1 VSTHDRDHKGI
12 EKHVRI
18 AIVDDDEE
26 ILHLLGEVL
35 KRGTYA
41 PDLFSHSPDAL
52 VAARSQE
59 YDLVITDLEMPKV
72 SGIELLTGVKQ
83 VFPLTQFIMITGYA
97 SVKSAA
103 EAMHKGAVSYLTKP
117 LTSAQILAYVDK
129 ALERR
134 FLALEN
140 QRLILELS
148 SANESLTGKVREL
161 ERVNTLLKRTQ
172 QELVRA
178 ERLAAIGEVVVS
190 INHSVNNSVS
200 AIQAAVRFMK
210 GQGAVVEGAGD
221 ALEKIEEECREIE
234 GVIARLK
241 TLKEA
246 RPTEYADGINMINLK
261 EDELAPKI

>member
-1 VSTHDRDHKGI
+1 MNDRDSRDTGKP
-12 EKHVRI
+12 VRI

-35 KRGTYA
+35 KRGTYS
-41 PDLFSHSPDAL
+41 PDLYAHSPDAL

-59 YDLVITDLEMPKV
+59 YDLVITDLEMPEV
-72 SGIELLTGVKQ
+72 SGIDLLAGVKE

-103 EAMHKGAVSYLTKP
+103 DAMHKGAVSYLSKP

-148 SANESLTGKVREL
+148 SANEALTIKVREV
-161 ERVNTLLKRTQ
+161 ERVNELLKRTQ

-200 AIQAAVRFMK
+200 AIQAAVRFIRS
-210 GQGAVVEGAGD
+210 GEDNAE

-246 RPTEYADGINMINLK
+246 KPTEYADGISMINLK
-261 EDELAPKI
+261 EDELATKS

>member
-1 VSTHDRDHKGI
+1 MGINDRDSRAGDKQ
-12 EKHVRI
+12 VRI

-35 KRGTYA
+35 RRGTYS
-41 PDLFSHSPDAL
+41 PDLYAHSPDAL
-52 VAARSQE
+52 VAATSQE
-59 YDLVITDLEMPKV
+59 YDLVITDLEMPGT
-72 SGIELLTGVKQ
+72 SGMDLLTGVKE

-103 EAMHKGAVSYLTKP
+103 DAMHKGAVSYLTKP
-117 LTSAQILAYVDK
+117 LTSSQILAYVDK

-148 SANESLTGKVREL
+148 SANESLTSKVQEL
-161 ERVNTLLKRTQ
+161 ERVNGLLKQTQ
-172 QELVRA
+172 QELVKA

-200 AIQAAVRFMK
+200 AIQAALRFMK
-210 GQGAVVEGAGD
+210 GQEGVVTGAGE
-221 ALEKIEEECREIE
+221 ALERIEEECREIE
-234 GVIARLK
+234 GVISRLRS
-241 TLKEA
+241 LKEA
-246 RPTEYADGINMINLK
+246 KATPYADGINMINLK
-261 EDELAPKI
+261 EEDLAKKS

>member
-1 VSTHDRDHKGI
+1 VGVTERDPWAGDKQ
-12 EKHVRI
+12 VRI
-18 AIVDDDEE
+18 AIVDDDED

-35 KRGTYA
+35 KRGTYS
-41 PDLFSHSPDAL
+41 PDLFAHSPDAL
-52 VAARSQE
+52 VAATSQE
-59 YDLVITDLEMPKV
+59 YDLIITDLEMPEV
-72 SGIELLTGVKQ
+72 SGMDLLAGVKQ

-103 EAMHKGAVSYLTKP
+103 DAMHEGAVSYLTKP
-117 LTSAQILAYVDK
+117 LTSSQILAYVER

-148 SANESLTGKVREL
+148 SANDALTNKVLEL
-161 ERVNTLLKRTQ
+161 ERVNELLRRAQ

-210 GQGAVVEGAGD
+210 SQEGMAEEVGE
-221 ALEKIEEECREIE
+221 ALRKIEEECREIE

-246 RPTEYADGINMINLK
+246 KPTKYAEGVNMISLK
-261 EDELAPKI
+261 EDELAEKA

>member
-1 VSTHDRDHKGI
+1 MDSRRT
-12 EKHVRI
+12 EAPARI

-26 ILHLLGEVL
+26 ILQLLGEVL
-35 KRGTYA
+35 KRGGYS
-41 PDLFSHSPDAL
+41 PDLYAHSPDAL

-59 YDLVITDLEMPKV
+59 YDLVITDLEMPEA
-72 SGIELLTGVKQ
+72 SGIDLLGGVKE

-103 EAMHKGAVSYLTKP
+103 DAMHKGAVSYLSKP
-117 LTSAQILAYVDK
+117 LTSAQILAYVNK

-148 SANESLTGKVREL
+148 SANETLTGKVREL
-161 ERVNTLLKRTQ
+161 ERVNGLLKRTQ

-200 AIQAAVRFMK
+200 AIQAAVRFVR
-210 GQGAVVEGAGD
+210 GGGDSED
-221 ALEKIEEECREIE
+221 ALDKIEEECREIE

-246 RPTEYADGINMINLK
+246 KPTEYADGISMINLK
-261 EDELAPKI
+261 EDELATKS

>member
-1 VSTHDRDHKGI
+1 MNERESRGADAP
-12 EKHVRI
+12 VRI

-35 KRGTYA
+35 KRGTYS
-41 PDLFSHSPDAL
+41 PDLYAHAPDAL

-59 YDLVITDLEMPKV
+59 YDLVITDLEMPGV
-72 SGIELLTGVKQ
+72 SGIDLLAGVKE

-103 EAMHKGAVSYLTKP
+103 EAMHKGAVSYLSKP
-117 LTSAQILAYVDK
+117 LTSSQILAYVDK

-148 SANESLTGKVREL
+148 SANESLTNKVREL
-161 ERVNTLLKRTQ
+161 ERVNALLKRTQ

-190 INHSVNNSVS
+190 INHSINNSVS
-200 AIQAAVRFMK
+200 AIQAAVRFMR
-210 GQGAVVEGAGD
+210 GCDGVAAGAGD
-221 ALEKIEEECREIE
+221 AIKKIEEECREIE

-241 TLKEA
+241 SLKEA
-246 RPTEYADGINMINLK
+246 KPTEYAEGINMINLK
-261 EDELAPKI
+261 EDELANKA

>member
-1 VSTHDRDHKGI
+1 MGINDRDSRGSDAP
-12 EKHVRI
+12 VRI

-35 KRGTYA
+35 KRGMYS
-41 PDLFSHSPDAL
+41 PDLYAHAPDAL
-52 VAARSQE
+52 VAAKSQE
-59 YDLVITDLEMPKV
+59 YDLIITDLEMPEV
-72 SGIELLTGVKQ
+72 SGIGLLAGVKE

-103 EAMHKGAVSYLTKP
+103 DAMHKGAVSYLTKP
-117 LTSAQILAYVDK
+117 LTSSQILAYVKK
-129 ALERR
+129 ALEQR

-148 SANESLTGKVREL
+148 SANELLRSKVQEL
-161 ERVNTLLKRTQ
+161 ERVNAVLKHTQ

-190 INHSVNNSVS
+190 INHSINNGVS
-200 AIQAAVRFMK
+200 AIQAAVRFMR
-210 GQGAVVEGAGD
+210 GRPGVLADAGD
-221 ALEKIEEECREIE
+221 ALDKIDAECTEIE

-241 TLKEA
+241 SLKEA
-246 RPTEYADGINMINLK
+246 EPTEYTDGIRMINLK
-261 EDELAPKI
+261 EDELAEKV

>member
-1 VSTHDRDHKGI
+1 MNDRDSRGSDMP
-12 EKHVRI
+12 VRI

-35 KRGTYA
+35 KRGTYS
-41 PDLFSHSPDAL
+41 PDLYAHAPDAL

-59 YDLVITDLEMPKV
+59 YDLVITDLEMPEV
-72 SGIELLTGVKQ
+72 SGIDLLAGVKE

-117 LTSAQILAYVDK
+117 LTSSQILAYVDK

-148 SANESLTGKVREL
+148 SANESLTSKVCEL
-161 ERVNTLLKRTQ
+161 ERVNDLLKHTQ

-190 INHSVNNSVS
+190 INHSINNSVS

-210 GQGAVVEGAGD
+210 GQEGTAAGAGD

-234 GVIARLK
+234 SVITRLK
-241 TLKEA
+241 SLKEA
-246 RPTEYADGINMINLK
+246 KPTEYAEGISMIKLK
-261 EDELAPKI
+261 EDELANKL

>member
-1 VSTHDRDHKGI
+1 MHDRDSRGSDTP
-12 EKHVRI
+12 VRI

-26 ILHLLGEVL
+26 ILQLLGEVL
-35 KRGTYA
+35 KRGRYS
-41 PDLFSHSPDAL
+41 PDLYAHSPDAL
-52 VAARSQE
+52 VAAKSQE
-59 YDLVITDLEMPKV
+59 YDLIITDLEMPEL
-72 SGIELLTGVKQ
+72 SGIGLLGAVKE

-103 EAMHKGAVSYLTKP
+103 DAMHKGAVSYLTKP

-148 SANESLTGKVREL
+148 SANELLTSKVQEL
-161 ERVNTLLKRTQ
+161 ERLNTVLKRTQ

-190 INHSVNNSVS
+190 INHSINNGVS
-200 AIQAAVRFMK
+200 AIQAAVRFMRS
-210 GQGAVVEGAGD
+210 QPSVLAGAAD
-221 ALEKIEEECREIE
+221 ALDRIENECGEIE

-241 TLKEA
+241 SLKEA
-246 RPTEYADGINMINLK
+246 KPTEYTDGIRMINLK
-261 EDELAPKI
+261 EEEIAKKV

>member
-1 VSTHDRDHKGI
+1 MNDMDSRHS

-35 KRGTYA
+35 KRGTFS
-41 PDLFSHSPDAL
+41 PDLYAHSPDAL
-52 VAARSQE
+52 VAATSQE
-59 YDLVITDLEMPKV
+59 YDLVITDLEMPGV
-72 SGIELLTGVKQ
+72 SGIDLLAGVKE
-83 VFPLTQFIMITGYA
+83 VFPLTQFVMITGYA

-103 EAMHKGAVSYLTKP
+103 DAMHKGAVSYLSKP
-117 LTSAQILAYVDK
+117 LTSTQILAYVDK

-148 SANESLTGKVREL
+148 SANEALTVKVREV
-161 ERVNTLLKRTQ
+161 ERVNELLKRTQ
-172 QELVRA
+172 QELVKA

-200 AIQAAVRFMK
+200 AIQAAVRFIR
-210 GQGAVVEGAGD
+210 GGEDAGE

-246 RPTEYADGINMINLK
+246 KPTEYAEGISMINLK
-261 EDELAPKI
+261 EDELATKS

>member
-1 VSTHDRDHKGI
+1 MHDRDSRGSDTP
-12 EKHVRI
+12 VRI

-35 KRGTYA
+35 KRGRYS
-41 PDLFSHSPDAL
+41 PDLYAHSPDAM
-52 VAARSQE
+52 VAAKSQE
-59 YDLVITDLEMPKV
+59 YDLIITDLEMPEV
-72 SGIELLTGVKQ
+72 SGIGLLGAVKE

-103 EAMHKGAVSYLTKP
+103 DAMHKGAVSYLTKP

-148 SANESLTGKVREL
+148 SANELLTSKVQEL
-161 ERVNTLLKRTQ
+161 ERLNTVLKRTQ

-190 INHSVNNSVS
+190 INHSINNGVS
-200 AIQAAVRFMK
+200 AIQAAVRFMRS
-210 GQGAVVEGAGD
+210 QPSVLAGAAD
-221 ALEKIEEECREIE
+221 ALDRIENECGEIE

-241 TLKEA
+241 SLKEA
-246 RPTEYADGINMINLK
+246 KPTEYTDGITMINLK
-261 EDELAPKI
+261 EEEIAKKV